1 MNACVCPTGLRRCQ
15 TEEVSDGGEAEERER
30 GGVSR
35 GGLSDGGGEVY
46 SVLTCGRSECY
57 AKWRRRRWR
66 KESMRA
72 AGGGGGES
80 CRVTV
85 WRSQ

>member
-1 MNACVCPTGLRRCQ
+1 MVARQRREKEVVSV
-15 TEEVSDGGEAEERER
+15 EEVSVME
-30 GGVSR
+30 
-35 GGLSDGGGEVY
+35 GGEVY

-72 AGGGGGES
+72 AGGGGGGES